1 MNNSKINCS
10 EEYKKLY
17 DIAAETLKNSYSPY
31 SEFKVGAAILTESG
45 EIFTGVNV
53 ENASYGACICAERT
67 AACKGVSEGSK
78 DFIAVAIAG
87 FNGKEKRFEKAWP
100 CGICR
105 QFLFEFN
112 KNIDV
117 ITGDSRENLECMK
130 LSDLLVNG
138 FTLD

>member
-1 MNNSKINCS
+1 MKCS

-17 DIAAETLKNSYSPY
+17 DIAAKTLKNSYAPY
-31 SEFKVGAAILTESG
+31 SDFHVGAAILTESG

-67 AACKGVSEGSK
+67 ATCKGVSEGNSK
-78 DFIAVAIAG
+78 FVAVAIAG
-87 FNGKEKRFEKAWP
+87 FNGRDERFEKAWP

-112 KNIDV
+112 KDIDV

-130 LSDLLVNG
+130 LSELLVNG